1 MSFKEKC
8 LCEVLLFRPSLTKWL
23 ERNPV
28 VILRHMYEEGH
39 FSQELYFKLLE
50 CQPEK
55 NQVMSMLEMV
65 TKDEEF
71 CRKFLHVL
79 QQVQDYY
86 CQDLQNWLRNTFPV
100 YFCQTPG
107 SIEKEKPDKTSTW
120 TTLKRKLSNTRM
132 FKLERLDTKT
142 NPSVKFCRV
151 KESLRYHKHS
161 ILSQKKKIQGNLET
175 SHSCCELIEI
185 KYTELLITNE
195 DPETFPDQHE
205 YFILANRRARIYA
218 HNKHQKITLGD
229 LLTPV
234 ASESQMPR
242 RVLVTG
248 IAGIGKSLAMQRL
261 IHDWAIG
268 MLYRDVACAVH
279 FAFRELNLSRSPLS
293 FLDLVKRNHVHLEDV
308 LEELCL
314 DPRNLLIILDG
325 LDEFQYSI
333 NDGKAVKN
341 IREAVPIKDLVYSLI
356 SGKLLPGASIVVT
369 SRPRPSIPI
378 AAFDRRVVILGFE
391 QEQVREYCF
400 RFFREKD
407 LSENVFQYIIQN
419 DHLSGMS
426 FIPLY
431 CFIICTALSSFFQCR
446 DSGYCTERPP
456 QTITEVY
463 RCYLC
468 TIMHHHMRGSSS
480 RDGAASEPIVL
491 CSPPILTAMK
501 DVLYQLGKLAYYSLL
516 KNKIL
521 FYPEDI
527 QTYGFHPTEL
537 PDSFLQR
544 IFVQESGQQQ
554 EVFAFFH
561 LTLQEHLA
569 ALYCVMSLTPEA
581 EELTQCL
588 DLWCFGV
595 IPEDPVP
602 SKLLSTTLEI
612 QMDNQWERLQMF
624 SRFFMGLLCF
634 RIEGK
639 MKGLVDCL
647 SHDVLD
653 PLTSWFKG
661 KIRYEVNQKLLNLL
675 HCLRE
680 FQQETVVQN
689 VASEIDEVNFFKV
702 TLNPADCATL
712 CYVLQHC
719 TSSLKILNI
728 GYANIGIQGL
738 RILQPLLHRCQT
750 LYLRYNSLTKEAAMI
765 VSKVLKSDCEVKSL
779 LMCGNSIGSE
789 GVRYLWDALSSN
801 ETLEELYVDIT
812 GITDNGLDNFVPCL
826 THNSTL
832 RLLTIAGNNL
842 SESSKH
848 LLVEL
853 QECRQDLKILRSF
866 AGDMGLLQAYLDW
879 VEDLKKDPQQLESAK
894 NANALHNI
902 LWELE
907 KEEVEVED
915 NNVKERTLLLKKE
928 ITELLECSSGAVC

>member
-1 MSFKEKC
+1 
-8 LCEVLLFRPSLTKWL
+8 
-23 ERNPV
+23 
-28 VILRHMYEEGH
+28 MYEEGH
-39 FSQELYFKLLE
+39 FSQEKYFKLLE
-50 CQPEK
+50 CRPEI

-65 TKDEEF
+65 TKDDEV
-71 CRKFLHVL
+71 CRKFIHVL
-79 QQVQDYY
+79 QQVKDYY
-86 CQDLQNWLRNTFPV
+86 CPELQNWMRNTFPV
-100 YFCQTPG
+100 YFKQTPG
-107 SIEKEKPDKTSTW
+107 SIEKEKPEKKSTW
-120 TTLKRKLSNTRM
+120 SRIKRSLSSKHT
-132 FKLERLDTKT
+132 FKLEQLDTQR
-142 NPSVKFCRV
+142 NPLIIFCQL

-161 ILSQKKKIQGNLET
+161 ITFQKKKIQGNLDA
-175 SHSCCELIEI
+175 SRSCCELIEI

-195 DPETFPDQHE
+195 DPVELPDQHE

-229 LLTPV
+229 LLTPM
-234 ASESQMPR
+234 ASESKTPR

-268 MLYRDVACAVH
+268 MVYRDIACAVH
-279 FAFRELNLSRSPLS
+279 FALRELNLARGPVS
-293 FLDLVKRNHVHLEDV
+293 FIDLVKRNHVHLDDV
-308 LEELCL
+308 VEKLCL
-314 DPRNLLIILDG
+314 DPRNLMIILDG

-333 NDGKAVKN
+333 NEGKAVKS
-341 IREAVPIKDLVYSLI
+341 ISDAVPIKDLVFSLI
-356 SGKLLPGASIVVT
+356 KGYLLPGASVMVT
-369 SRPRPSIPI
+369 SRPRPSVPLD
-378 AAFDRRVVILGFE
+378 AFDRRVVILGFE

-400 RFFREKD
+400 RFFRDKE
-407 LSENVFQYIIQN
+407 LSEDVFQYIIQN
-419 DHLSGMS
+419 ENLSGMS

-446 DSGYCTERPP
+446 ENGSCTEKPP

-463 RCYLC
+463 RSYLC
-468 TIMHHHMRGSSS
+468 TIMHHHMRQSSS
-480 RDGAASEPIVL
+480 RDNETDSEPIVL
-491 CSPPILTAMK
+491 CSPPIYTAMK

-516 KNKIL
+516 ENKIL

-527 QTYGFHPTEL
+527 QKYGFHPTEL

-544 IFVQESGQQQ
+544 IFVPESGQQR

-569 ALYCVMSLTPEA
+569 ALYCVMSLTPMA

-595 IPEDPVP
+595 IPEDPVQCE
-602 SKLLSTTLEI
+602 LLSTTLEI
-612 QMDNQWERLQMF
+612 QTDNQWERLQMF
-624 SRFFMGLLCF
+624 SRFFMGLLCY

-639 MKGLVDCL
+639 LKGLVECL
-647 SHDVLD
+647 SCDILD
-653 PLTSWFKG
+653 PLTIWFKG

-680 FQQETVVQN
+680 LQQETVVRN

-719 TSSLKILNI
+719 NTSLKILNI

-738 RILQPLLHRCQT
+738 RILQLLLHRCQT

-765 VSKVLKSDCEVKSL
+765 VSKVLKSDCEVRSL

-801 ETLEELYVDIT
+801 DTLEELYVDIT
-812 GITDNGLDNFVPCL
+812 GITDNGLDNFVSCL

-842 SESSKH
+842 TESGKH

-853 QECRQDLKILRSF
+853 QEFRQDLKILRSF

-894 NANALHNI
+894 NANALRNV

-907 KEEVEVED
+907 KEEPEVEE
-915 NNVKERTLLLKKE
+915 NNIKARILLLKKE
-928 ITELLECSSGAVC
+928 ITELLESSSGVVC